1 MSSVIEA
8 EDDSSDQL
16 KGRAG
21 EAGGGGGAGGRG
33 ESGVRA
39 GAGAEAG
46 ASWYFQRRS
55 GGWERFDPALEKAVE
70 DAWTK
75 DQASVQLC
83 HYNFELRLQENMQ
96 QENMQ
101 TKRKRKI
108 KREGGPKQSAASK
121 QLADRPG
128 LGGSRG
134 GSGGNSMA
142 EELVQV
148 EYKRGDRVRVF
159 EDQEQVKGAFQ
170 RGCDVKWQVRWRE
183 VSPQFL
189 ICFFDTDIVSHSLY
203 WLITSSASSMRQ

>member
-1 MSSVIEA
+1 MSSVIEV

-21 EAGGGGGAGGRG
+21 GAGGAGGAGRAGRRG
-33 ESGVRA
+33 ERGARA
-39 GAGAEAG
+39 GAGAEA
-46 ASWYFQRRS
+46 AWYFQRRS

-83 HYNFELRLQENMQ
+83 HYNFDLRLQESMQ

-128 LGGSRG
+128 VEE
-134 GSGGNSMA
+134 A
-142 EELVQV
+142 EAVAGEIRWLRSWCKLSISVATV
-148 EYKRGDRVRVF
+148 C
-159 EDQEQVKGAFQ
+159 
-170 RGCDVKWQVRWRE
+170 GCLRTRSKSKV
-183 VSPQFL
+183 
-189 ICFFDTDIVSHSLY
+189 HSNEAATLNG
-203 WLITSSASSMRQ
+203 R

>member
-1 MSSVIEA
+1 MSSVIEV
-8 EDDSSDQL
+8 EDDSSNQL

-21 EAGGGGGAGGRG
+21 AAGGIGGAGRAGGRG
-33 ESGVRA
+33 GA
-39 GAGAEAG
+39 GAGAG
-46 ASWYFQRRS
+46 TSWYFQRRS
-55 GGWERFDPALEKAVE
+55 GGWERFDAALEKAVE

-75 DQASVQLC
+75 DQASVQFSHHNFDLC
-83 HYNFELRLQENMQ
+83 LQENMQ

-159 EDQEQVKGAFQ
+159 EDQEQVNGAFQ
-170 RGCDVKWQVRWRE
+170 RGCDVK
-183 VSPQFL
+183 
-189 ICFFDTDIVSHSLY
+189 
-203 WLITSSASSMRQ
+203 

>member
-1 MSSVIEA
+1 MSSVIEV

-16 KGRAG
+16 KGRG
-21 EAGGGGGAGGRG
+21 AGGAGGAGRAGGRG
-33 ESGVRA
+33 ERGARA
-39 GAGAEAG
+39 GAGAEA
-46 ASWYFQRRS
+46 AWYFQRRS

-75 DQASVQLC
+75 DQVSVQLC
-83 HYNFELRLQENMQ
+83 HYNFDLRLQENMQ

-101 TKRKRKI
+101 TKSKRKI
-108 KREGGPKQSAASK
+108 KREGGPKYSATSK

-128 LGGSRG
+128 VGGSRG
-134 GSGGNSMA
+134 GSGENSMA
-142 EELVQV
+142 GELVQV

-189 ICFFDTDIVSHSLY
+189 IFFYTDIVSHSLY